1 MAQETMTPETALA
14 NLVAVYKQV
23 RLTSDEHEI
32 IKESVQVIIN
42 LINRDSERKI
52 ASEAKIPKK
61 G

>member
-1 MAQETMTPETALA
+1 MTPETALA